1 MASNNPPNN
10 QTGVAVGPVE
20 QLLTF
25 NQELFT
31 LESEYSRARR
41 YYFARTFL
49 ITFILLGSLADY
61 IATVSTYRHID
72 LKPVNQIVIPFILLS
87 ITILVVYVVYQ
98 GDLSDDKKYAPRRLY
113 EVELDIGIL
122 KEKRRLFAAT
132 LNLDLKLRQFSYK
145 DEIPAKLKTL
155 RKEADYYRRVNN
167 TLQAIIIVGS
177 LATSTV
183 AGMGGSTPWHRWVT
197 VGSSFSVGV
206 AAGFAGY
213 FKFKEKNF
221 YLQQTADQVEQE
233 VTAFDLGIDQYLKKD
248 DTDALM
254 LLSQRVEELMN
265 EQRKRQQQ
273 LDQPTE
279 NPSKLG

>member
-1 MASNNPPNN
+1 LVSNSPRN
-10 QTGVAVGPVE
+10 QQAVVAVGPVE
-20 QLLTF
+20 QLLVF

-31 LESEYSRARR
+31 LESEYTRARR

-49 ITFILLGSLADY
+49 VTFILLGSLADY

-72 LKPVNQIVIPFILLS
+72 LAPVNRIVIPFILLC
-87 ITILVVYVVYQ
+87 ILILVSYIGYQ
-98 GDLSDDKKYAPRRLY
+98 ADLSPDKKYAPRKLY
-113 EVELDIGIL
+113 EVQLDIGIL
-122 KEKRRLFAAT
+122 REKRRLFAAT
-132 LNLDLKLRQFSYK
+132 LNLDLELRRFSYK

-167 TLQAIIIVGS
+167 ILQAIIIIGS
-177 LATSTV
+177 LATSTL
-183 AGMGGSTPWHRWVT
+183 AGMGGSTAWHRWVT

-206 AAGFAGY
+206 AAGFVGY

-233 VTAFDLGIDQYLKKD
+233 VTAFDLQIDQYLDKNE
-248 DTDALM
+248 TEALM
-254 LLSQRVEELMN
+254 LLSQRVEALIN